1 MTMAMEQGCGIYR
14 DAAGMQQCLDTLQ
27 ALKQRYQQLKVGD
40 RSKVF
45 NYELLQHYELGFGLD
60 VAEAM
65 CASALARRESRG
77 AHQRLDAGMNSRNDS
92 DYLQHSLASYQADGT
107 ARISYQQVNITKSAP
122 AARLYG
128 AAQSKEA

>member
-1 MTMAMEQGCGIYR
+1 
-14 DAAGMQQCLDTLQ
+14 
-27 ALKQRYQQLKVGD
+27 
-40 RSKVF
+40 
-45 NYELLQHYELGFGLD
+45 
-60 VAEAM
+60 M

-92 DYLQHSLASYQADGT
+92 DYLQHSLASYQADGS
-107 ARISYQQVNITKSAP
+107 AKIAYQQVNITKSAP